1 MKLAFIGLGNMGFPM
16 SHNLVNAGYCVYGV
30 NRSKQREYEFEK
42 VGGLIGKSIKELANE
57 MDVIMTCLPL
67 PSDVED
73 VYLGEEG
80 LISNGKKHLILID
93 FSTVSPNLN
102 KKIHHEASAKNIEF
116 LDAPISGG
124 TIGAEAGTLSIM
136 VGGAKQTFD
145 QVLPIFNILGGNV
158 YHLGEVGS
166 GSSIKLINQ
175 YMVSAHSQA
184 VSEAFVLAEKA
195 GINLDLLTEILSV
208 SYAQSKILERH
219 YTNFISINNFQPG
232 FELGLLHKDIT
243 IVNEMA
249 ESYQVDMPLGNK
261 VTELLSEAL
270 ESNLGKKD
278 ISAMIQLMRE
288 KLKQKEGISPQSSS
302 I

>member
-16 SHNLVNAGYCVYGV
+16 SRNLTNAGYSVYGV
-30 NRSKQREYEFEK
+30 NRSKKREKEFEK
-42 VGGLIGKSIKELANE
+42 IGGLVGKTMKELANE

-73 VYLGEEG
+73 VYLGDEG
-80 LISNGKKHLILID
+80 LISHGRENIILID

-102 KKIHHEASAKNIEF
+102 KKINKEAKAKNIGF

-136 VGGAKQTFD
+136 VGGEKNIFEK
-145 QVLPIFNILGGNV
+145 VLPVFDVLGSNI
-158 YHLGEVGS
+158 YHIGDVGS
-166 GSSIKLINQ
+166 GSSIKLLNQ

-195 GINLDLLTEILSV
+195 GINLELLTEILSV

-219 YTNFISINNFQPG
+219 YTNFISVDNFQPG

-249 ESYQVDMPLGNK
+249 ETYNVDLPLGNK

-270 ESNLGKKD
+270 ESGLAKED
-278 ISAMIQLMRE
+278 MSAMIKLMRD
-288 KLKQKEGISPQSSS
+288 KVNKC
-302 I
+302 

>member
-16 SHNLVNAGYCVYGV
+16 SRNLVNAGYCVYGV

-42 VGGLIGKSIKELANE
+42 AGGLIGKSIKELANE

-80 LISNGKKHLILID
+80 LISNGKEHLILID

-124 TIGAEAGTLSIM
+124 TTGAEAGTLSIM
-136 VGGAKQTFD
+136 VGGEKRTFD

-158 YHLGEVGS
+158 YHIGEVGN
-166 GSSIKLINQ
+166 GSIIKLINQ
-175 YMVSAHSQA
+175 YLVSVHSQA
-184 VSEAFVLAEKA
+184 VSEAFVLAEIA

-232 FELGLLHKDIT
+232 FELGLLHKDVT

-270 ESNLGKKD
+270 ESDLGKKD
-278 ISAMIQLMRE
+278 MSAMIQLMRE
-288 KLKQKEGISPQSSS
+288 KLKIES
-302 I
+302 

>member
-16 SHNLVNAGYCVYGV
+16 SRNLVNAGYSVYGV
-30 NRSKQREYEFEK
+30 NRSKQRENEFEK
-42 VGGLIGKSIKELANE
+42 IGGFVGKTIKELANE

-73 VYLGEEG
+73 VYLGDEG
-80 LISNGKKHLILID
+80 LISHGHENLIFID

-102 KKIHHEASAKNIEF
+102 KKINNDAKVKKIKF

-124 TIGAEAGTLSIM
+124 TIGADTGSLSIM
-136 VGGAKQTFD
+136 VGGEKNTFD
-145 QVLPIFNILGGNV
+145 EVLPIFDILGGNI
-158 YHLGEVGS
+158 YHIGEVGS
-166 GSSIKLINQ
+166 GSSIKLLNQ

-195 GINLDLLTEILSV
+195 GINLELLHEILSV

-219 YTNFISINNFQPG
+219 YTNFISVDNFQPG

-249 ESYQVDMPLGNK
+249 ATYNVDLPLGNK
-261 VTELLSEAL
+261 VTDLLSEAL
-270 ESNLGKKD
+270 ESGLGKED
-278 ISAMIQLMRE
+278 MSAMIKLMRD
-288 KLKQKEGISPQSSS
+288 KVK
-302 I
+302 

>member
-16 SHNLVNAGYCVYGV
+16 SRNLVNAGYDVYGL
-30 NRSKQREYEFEK
+30 NRSKQREYEFDK
-42 VGGLIGKSIKELANE
+42 AGGLIGKSIKELANE

-67 PSDVED
+67 PSDVEG
-73 VYLGEEG
+73 VYLGDGG
-80 LISNGKKHLILID
+80 LISNGKENLILID

-102 KKIHHEASAKNIEF
+102 KRIHKEASVKNIEF

-136 VGGAKQTFD
+136 VGGEKQIFD
-145 QVLPIFNILGGNV
+145 QVLPIFNVLGENV
-158 YHLGEVGS
+158 YHIGEVGS
-166 GSSIKLINQ
+166 GSTIKLLNQ
-175 YMVSAHSQA
+175 YMVSAHTQA

-195 GINLDLLTEILSV
+195 GIGLDLLTEILSV

-219 YTNFISINNFQPG
+219 YTTFISIDNFQPG

-249 ESYQVDMPLGNK
+249 EMYKVDMPLGNK

-270 ESNLGKKD
+270 ESGLGKED
-278 ISAMIQLMRE
+278 MSAMIKLMRE
-288 KLKQKEGISPQSSS
+288 KLKIES
-302 I
+302 